1 MLSSMERRPQRPW
14 RPQRGLGAL
23 SDTGVISGIV
33 VLYETDTLS
42 GAGALDDP

>member
-1 MLSSMERRPQRPW
+1 MFLCSYVCIQWNGTLS
-14 RPQRGLGAL
+14 GLGAL
-23 SDTGVISGIV
+23 SDTGVISGIG